1 MYMYVYMCIVQYLV
15 VYMYMYVR
23 AHIHVFVAQDGRLKP
38 GDQILEVDG
47 NDLLGCTQERLVMS
61 LLHHVYMFNQSA
73 HNDRTWA
80 TKLKHLSPSPSLPSS
95 LPPSSPSLSHRA
107 TQVLRNTGKKVTLLV
122 GKLAAQYYGL
132 SHIIQ
137 QSSPLYN
144 RNSESHDACTCI
156 YVYSMCMHGTCMH
169 MHVHVHDQQQQWLRK
184 ISSYI
189 LQIYKNLHS
198 CVSYAHKLM
207 KAESDK

>member
-23 AHIHVFVAQDGRLKP
+23 AHIHVLVAQDGRLKP

-80 TKLKHLSPSPSLPSS
+80 TKLKHLSPSLLP
-95 LPPSSPSLSHRA
+95 LHHSHTERH
-107 TQVLRNTGKKVTLLV
+107 KFCVTL
-122 GKLAAQYYGL
+122 A
-132 SHIIQ
+132 
-137 QSSPLYN
+137 
-144 RNSESHDACTCI
+144 R
-156 YVYSMCMHGTCMH
+156 
-169 MHVHVHDQQQQWLRK
+169 R
-184 ISSYI
+184 
-189 LQIYKNLHS
+189 
-198 CVSYAHKLM
+198 
-207 KAESDK
+207 